1 MSRIFGYCIEL
12 TRGESIESQQMNIK
26 KLYPEVILVNEV
38 FNDTR
43 IAWKQL
49 YEGVKDEDTIVFDSI
64 VCLGSDANECWA
76 NYRELFNRGVEIV
89 FTKQQYINS
98 ATYRQSLVDSGIKI
112 KEKIKLKGVNEYVKV
127 LLEKQIRIAF
137 EQAEKE
143 VKDL

>member
-1 MSRIFGYCIEL
+1 MSRIFGYCMEL
-12 TRGESIESQQMNIK
+12 TRGESIKSQQMNIK

-49 YEGVKDEDTIVFDSI
+49 YEGVKDKDTIVFDSI

-98 ATYRQSLVDSGIKI
+98 ATYRQSLVDSGIEI
-112 KEKIKLKGVNEYVKV
+112 EEKIKLKGVSEYLKR
-127 LLEKQIRIAF
+127 LAEKQIRVAF

>member
-64 VCLGSDANECWA
+64 VCLGSDANE
-76 NYRELFNRGVEIV
+76 
-89 FTKQQYINS
+89 
-98 ATYRQSLVDSGIKI
+98 
-112 KEKIKLKGVNEYVKV
+112 
-127 LLEKQIRIAF
+127 
-137 EQAEKE
+137 
-143 VKDL
+143 